1 MKNTFKDVEN
11 TTYNEE
17 NNPLIET
24 NLKLTQMSES
34 DKDIKAVIINV
45 FPMFKRLR
53 KDIWDIK
60 RLKSNSSN

>member
-53 KDIWDIK
+53 KDI
-60 RLKSNSSN
+60 